1 MSNILTAIEKR
12 DLALRCH
19 NALIQAVAFG
29 AKLQTHPQTLE
40 LWLDGTRT
48 MIGIAR
54 QAEAELKQQKDDQL

>member
-1 MSNILTAIEKR
+1 MTNILNAIEKR

-40 LWLDGTRT
+40 FWLDGSKT
-48 MIGIAR
+48 MIEIAR
-54 QAEAELKQQKDDQL
+54 ENQRIIDGPRGNR

>member
-1 MSNILTAIEKR
+1 MSNILNAIEKR

-40 LWLDGTRT
+40 FWLDGSKT
-48 MIGIAR
+48 MIEIAR
-54 QAEAELKQQKDDQL
+54 ENQRVIDGPKGNR

>member
-1 MSNILTAIEKR
+1 MTNILNAIEKR

-40 LWLDGTRT
+40 FWLDGSKT
-48 MIGIAR
+48 MIEIAR
-54 QAEAELKQQKDDQL
+54 ENQRIIDGPRGIT